1 MPPLERLKRKILI
14 KDKVRRP
21 GKGGG
26 TLQRGATIT
35 IEEPPVDDSAKNGN
49 GSKNGS
55 KNGSE
60 STDGNS
66 DVESSGK
73 TDASKVCIERERERG
88 GEREGGRD

>member
-26 TLQRGATIT
+26 AAGGTLQRGATIT
-35 IEEPPVDDSAKNGN
+35 IEEPPQLDDPAKKNGN
-49 GSKNGS
+49 GTKNG

-60 STDGNS
+60 SS
-66 DVESSGK
+66 DSASNVE
-73 TDASKVCIERERERG
+73 ASPSRSDSVKVYICVHHCN
-88 GEREGGRD
+88 